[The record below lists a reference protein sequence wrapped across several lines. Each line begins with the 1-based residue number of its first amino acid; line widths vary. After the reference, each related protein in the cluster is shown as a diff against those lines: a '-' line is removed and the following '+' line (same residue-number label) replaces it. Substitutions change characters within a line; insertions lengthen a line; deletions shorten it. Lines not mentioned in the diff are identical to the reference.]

1 MVPPPPPP
9 PLSGSAPAAAR
20 APPRCLWGDSPLSPL
35 GEQPSGRPPPPRE
48 PERGACSG
56 GAGGRT
62 RKSAKPGRSSRAG
75 RGGRGGGGGRAD
87 GLGGGAR
94 REHSAAAAGAG
105 SGGRRRVLAFPQVP
119 PTLRAREPPPGA
131 RALSPG
137 VRAEARSE
145 RAREPRRRDLRRR
158 SGPAGSPAASG
169 PGETRRS
176 DRDRQARRPPPGLGE
191 VSDPAAPLLP
201 DAPAPRGETRGRRPL
216 PEASVRRFRRIR
228 GARPPPALRRGLPS
242 ALAGRVAVCP
252 GLRASGPPAF
262 GQSLPPVPLE
272 TLRWSGRLFVGA
284 ESLAASLP
292 LVAPFLADLW
302 AQQTRSRTLQT
313 PSPVTPTS
321 APGQRCLCSREPVHT
336 RLPRCPS
343 SYQPVGSPPA
353 APGQEPSNQ

>member
-35 GEQPSGRPPPPRE
+35 AEQPSGRPPPPRE

-62 RKSAKPGRSSRAG
+62 S
-75 RGGRGGGGGRAD
+75 
-87 GLGGGAR
+87 
-94 REHSAAAAGAG
+94 
-105 SGGRRRVLAFPQVP
+105 RRRSAPGSRRPEPV
-119 PTLRAREPPPGA
+119 RSARVFGSA
-131 RALSPG
+131 
-137 VRAEARSE
+137 RAEARSE